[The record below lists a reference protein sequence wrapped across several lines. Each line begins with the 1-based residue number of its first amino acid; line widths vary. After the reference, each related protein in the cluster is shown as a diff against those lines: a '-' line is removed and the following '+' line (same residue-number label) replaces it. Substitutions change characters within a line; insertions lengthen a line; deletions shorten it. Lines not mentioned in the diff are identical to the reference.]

1 MLAPPATT
9 VSRDI
14 NVEQLSMVFY
24 GRGEP
29 VIALDKV
36 DMAVPAGQFASI
48 IGPSGCGKSTLLR
61 LVADVM
67 QPFAGRITLGGETPR
82 AARHA
87 HSLGFVFQSPTLLPW
102 RSVSQNIELPLD
114 VVGRGSAKRSAR
126 TTGDLIDLV
135 GLNGFEDALPHQL
148 SGGMQQRVA
157 IARALVLT
165 PDILLLDEPFGALD
179 EITRQRMNLE
189 LLRIWAESGTTALLV
204 THSIAEAVFMSDRV
218 FVMSA
223 RPGRITSIIDVP
235 LPRPRGLDMMRT
247 QQFFDCVNRV
257 RDGLFGSEQAAA
269 PARGEPVEA
278 Y

>member
-1 MLAPPATT
+1 M
-9 VSRDI
+9 SREVHVDQ
-14 NVEQLSMVFY
+14 VSMVFY

-29 VIALDKV
+29 VVALDKV
-36 DMAVPAGQFASI
+36 DMQVPAGQFASI

-67 QPFAGRITLGGETPR
+67 QPHAGRIRLGGETPR

-102 RSVSQNIELPLD
+102 RSVKQNIELPLD
-114 VVGRGSAKRSAR
+114 IAGRRSTKRSAR
-126 TTGDLIDLV
+126 TTSDLIELV
-135 GLNGFEDALPHQL
+135 GLTGFENALPHQL

-189 LLRIWAESGTTALLV
+189 LLRIWSESGTTALLV

-218 FVMSA
+218 YVMSA
-223 RPGRITSIIDVP
+223 RPGHIISIIDVP
-235 LPRPRGLDMMRT
+235 LPRPRGLEMMRT
-247 QQFFDCVNRV
+247 QMFFDCVNRV
-257 RDGLFGSEQAAA
+257 RDGLFGNEQSAA
-269 PARGEPVEA
+269 PRPEPVEA